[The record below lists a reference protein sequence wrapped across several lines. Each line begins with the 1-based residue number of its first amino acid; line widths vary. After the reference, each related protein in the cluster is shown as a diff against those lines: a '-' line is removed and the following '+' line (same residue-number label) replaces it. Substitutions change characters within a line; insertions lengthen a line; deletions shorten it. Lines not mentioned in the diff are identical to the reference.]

1 MQIRKDN
8 RNSIYHSV
16 SKKGIAYLSK
26 SSKEDFQSA
35 QDLPT
40 VFQAFMVLSSI
51 RGISE
56 LEKLTSDL
64 KVFLLSETHPVHKT
78 INWWQRKSSNFE
90 KEPYPDDLDDTFC
103 TWSALF
109 QTYKDSVT
117 PNILAKLTQVLIH
130 CESKEGGPY
139 TTWLVPNE
147 HEHTVLWKDID
158 PVVNCNIAYFL
169 SLQGIFLPNVISYLS
184 KTFAK
189 EFESKY
195 YPSIFPVLYFF
206 SRFYEQYE
214 VYTNAKHLKNVLKG
228 TAKRALKALLS
239 QYTLNKCFGN
249 SQDTALAVNTI
260 LSLDT
265 SMVSSDFVLVCLD
278 TLARNQLHGSWESER
293 LCIHTNKHGVMKT
306 VGSKM
311 ITTALCFEAFQKFET
326 LCEKEHK
333 QSIGD
338 NSPSSYFVSLE
349 TTKEILEQSFR
360 GATKQVLLEKL
371 NALSH
376 SDNFRITTQFAT
388 LCYKSFPLKYK
399 DDTLNH
405 ISMLLGCAS
414 MLGWVAYSLMDDVLD
429 RDIEKNEGMPLVQRV
444 QLLAVQTYRQCV
456 GDTPWFWDKLDRFK
470 KEMDEALEASHN
482 NMRKTMETLEEQS
495 WKKSLGCML
504 GVYAMLSFLP
514 ESEREEKANILLSF
528 FKHFIATRQLSDDA
542 HDWKADLIAKHE
554 TLVTLLLKKDTKTGN
569 TDYETVFWTKTIFT
583 VCSRMENHVSLC
595 KKALSNLK
603 PSYRISWMEILM
615 PTEHLIQ
622 KTQLDALNMIDF
634 LSSYS
639 KHGMLNTSNERTEP
653 TSTN

>member
-1 MQIRKDN
+1 
-8 RNSIYHSV
+8 
-16 SKKGIAYLSK
+16 
-26 SSKEDFQSA
+26 
-35 QDLPT
+35 
-40 VFQAFMVLSSI
+40 
-51 RGISE
+51 
-56 LEKLTSDL
+56 
-64 KVFLLSETHPVHKT
+64 
-78 INWWQRKSSNFE
+78 
-90 KEPYPDDLDDTFC
+90 
-103 TWSALF
+103 
-109 QTYKDSVT
+109 
-117 PNILAKLTQVLIH
+117 
-130 CESKEGGPY
+130 
-139 TTWLVPNE
+139 
-147 HEHTVLWKDID
+147 
-158 PVVNCNIAYFL
+158 
-169 SLQGIFLPNVISYLS
+169 
-184 KTFAK
+184 
-189 EFESKY
+189 
-195 YPSIFPVLYFF
+195 
-206 SRFYEQYE
+206 
-214 VYTNAKHLKNVLKG
+214 
-228 TAKRALKALLS
+228 
-239 QYTLNKCFGN
+239 
-249 SQDTALAVNTI
+249 
-260 LSLDT
+260 
-265 SMVSSDFVLVCLD
+265 
-278 TLARNQLHGSWESER
+278 
-293 LCIHTNKHGVMKT
+293 
-306 VGSKM
+306 
-311 ITTALCFEAFQKFET
+311 
-326 LCEKEHK
+326 
-333 QSIGD
+333 
-338 NSPSSYFVSLE
+338 
-349 TTKEILEQSFR
+349 
-360 GATKQVLLEKL
+360 
-371 NALSH
+371 
-376 SDNFRITTQFAT
+376 
-388 LCYKSFPLKYK
+388 
-399 DDTLNH
+399 
-405 ISMLLGCAS
+405 MLLGCAS